1 MWCCKYHVVKC
12 AYGVWIAARRGDS
25 ISLFPQIGFLP
36 DILWASNHSIK
47 NVDQSFTFSPKFSL
61 KSCDFRL
68 FHFWRLPQYLNM
80 PVRYGSFIFQV
91 LDNVVYEK
99 NIWICQSCC
108 HACNS
113 SQVSSHNRTCYRV
126 FFHNIG
132 MTLAFSFVLPRK
144 KHLSSR
150 IDAFCSY
157 AFKFDYVWLS
167 VCLITTLTLYHR
179 YIR

>member
-61 KSCDFRL
+61 KSCGFRL

-91 LDNVVYEK
+91 LDNAVYEK
-99 NIWICQSCC
+99 NIWICQSCDAYC
-108 HACNS
+108 WWRINTEKIVCGYIKDACKVNNILRWG
-113 SQVSSHNRTCYRV
+113 NRYPHFPC
-126 FFHNIG
+126 I
-132 MTLAFSFVLPRK
+132 
-144 KHLSSR
+144 
-150 IDAFCSY
+150 Y
-157 AFKFDYVWLS
+157 ARTGYPKQSCKL
-167 VCLITTLTLYHR
+167 CLRQALLFP
-179 YIR
+179 